1 MGRLLALRE
10 GTILWKVWL
19 PATVRASVLHN
30 TPLSKGRYDRGGSRT
45 LMSTVNS
52 GAHRSHAYTDPG
64 APQLPEPTYAER
76 VRTLISLG
84 TIATLSTVSRKRPG
98 YPFGSLMPYAID
110 GRGRPVFLISNVA
123 MHTQN
128 LQEDPR
134 SSLFVGQ
141 AGDGD
146 PLGTARATLVGDVL
160 PVTEDENAAVRES
173 YLSKYENSRSWVDF
187 KDFGFFRLEPLDM
200 YYVGGFGVMGW
211 VTADDYRTAKVDPLA
226 EAAPR
231 ILSHMNTDHTPAM
244 ILLAKVHSSL
254 EASEATMTAV
264 DRLGFHLRLKTADGM
279 KGTRINFLREVQSAD
294 ETRKVLVDM
303 VRAAQANKP

>member
-1 MGRLLALRE
+1 M
-10 GTILWKVWL
+10 
-19 PATVRASVLHN
+19 
-30 TPLSKGRYDRGGSRT
+30 SKTESAAARR
-45 LMSTVNS
+45 
-52 GAHRSHAYTDPG
+52 HAYTDPG

-76 VRTLISLG
+76 VRTLVSLG
-84 TIATLSTVSRKRPG
+84 TLATLSTVSRKRAG

-110 GRGRPVFLISNVA
+110 ERGRPIFLISNMA

-128 LQEDPR
+128 LQADPR
-134 SSLFVGQ
+134 ASLFVGQ

-160 PVTEDENAAVRES
+160 PVPEEEKDAAREL
-173 YLSKYENSRSWVDF
+173 YLSRYENSRSWVDF
-187 KDFGFFRLEPLDM
+187 KDFAFYRMEPLDI

-231 ILSHMNTDHTPAM
+231 ILSHMNADHVPAM
-244 ILLAKVHSSL
+244 ILLAKVHSKL
-254 EASEATMTAV
+254 ESSEAAMTAV
-264 DRLGFHLRLKTADGM
+264 DRLGFHLRLKTSEGM

-294 ETRKVLVDM
+294 ETRKALVEM
-303 VRAAQANKP
+303 VRAAESKPS